1 LEESKHRGILLLR
14 NKTAIISGATKGIG
28 FSMAKVFSEDHG
40 AFTIVCSRDINR
52 AKLAA
57 NQINGRCMP
66 EQVDVSDEISVRNLV
81 KRVMAKHGR
90 IDILINNAGYYF
102 DKEIWYKG
110 FHEITTGELARILAV
125 DLWGSVYLSRE
136 VIRAYLKSL
145 VTDEKKKTT
154 SNLKSDCKNSV
165 VIINISSTPAIEGH
179 VEGSPYTIAKSAI
192 IGLTK
197 CIAKE
202 YAKDNIRSYTLA
214 LGNIATL
221 ATFGA
226 MDENEREKAA
236 IESPMKRWG
245 RPEEIARIAACI
257 ASDNFSYATGNT
269 IIVDGGTIII

>member
-1 LEESKHRGILLLR
+1 LEESKYRGILLLR

-52 AKLAA
+52 AKLAV
-57 NQINGRCMP
+57 NQINGRCVA
-66 EQVDVSDEISVRNLV
+66 EQVDVSDETSVRNLV

-90 IDILINNAGYYF
+90 IDILINNAGFYF
-102 DKEIWYKG
+102 DKEIWYKS

-136 VIRAYLKSL
+136 VIMAYLKSL

>member
-57 NQINGRCMP
+57 NQINGRCMA

-90 IDILINNAGYYF
+90 IDILINNAGFYF
-102 DKEIWYKG
+102 DKGIWYKS

-154 SNLKSDCKNSV
+154 SNLKSDCKNNV

-179 VEGSPYTIAKSAI
+179 FEGSPYTIAKSAI